1 MSKILYIENNSLSH
15 CEIIESIINKYEKI
29 IKNKVDIIYLFIN
42 EKNNFKNNITFKKY
56 IKDKYPTI
64 KFEIPK
70 TYDYFINCTI
80 YKSNYNL
87 IKNKNPNTHFYI
99 SHRVIKEYE
108 NMENIYCLTPLSKQ
122 YIYTDILPY
131 SNLKKQKTEY
141 PIFCI
146 QGRIIKKVRNFNFLK
161 LLLNHKTKYNFK
173 IKILGSGKLPEE
185 FNIYKNKIIL
195 KSNLNFTDYHKEFLN
210 CHCLLPLISK
220 NTHPCYY
227 NDRITSSINYAR
239 GYNLKCL
246 IDKDLQ
252 NIYNLP
258 NVEIFN
264 NEKDICNKFEK
275 ILKDFYNNSNIY
287 IVSKKYVKYKNN
299 KVYAIKNCVI
309 KKDTL
314 CGKKLDNNM
323 KKHIG
328 INDSFNVIHIRKKY
342 YVISI

>member
-1 MSKILYIENNSLSH
+1 MNKILYIANYFNNH
-15 CEIIESIINKYEKI
+15 YEIIESLINKYEEI
-29 IKNKVDIIYLFIN
+29 IKNKIDIIYIFLKY
-42 EKNNFKNNITFKKY
+42 KNVSFKKY
-56 IKDKYPTI
+56 IQNKYPNI

-70 TYDYFINCTI
+70 TYDYYISVT
-80 YKSNYNL
+80 L
-87 IKNKNPNTHFYI
+87 RKNEYEKLKFKNPNTHFYI
-99 SHRVIKEYE
+99 SHLVKKEYQDIK
-108 NMENIYCLTPLSKQ
+108 NIYCLTPLSKK

-146 QGRIIKKVRNFNFLK
+146 QGRIIKSVRNFDFLK
-161 LLLNHKTKYNFK
+161 LLLNHKTKYKFK
-173 IKILGSGKLPEE
+173 IKILGRGNLPKE

-195 KSNLNFTDYHKEFLN
+195 KSNLNFIDYHKEFLN

-258 NVEIFN
+258 DAEIFN
-264 NEKDICNKFEK
+264 NRKDICNKFEK

-287 IVSKKYVKYKNN
+287 IVSKKYVKYQNN

-314 CGKKLDNNM
+314 CGKKLNNTM
-323 KKHIG
+323 KKYIS
-328 INDSFNVIHIRKKY
+328 INDSFNVINIRKKY
-342 YVISI
+342 YVITI